1 MGPRLIAILL
11 SSSLL
16 LGGLSGATAFAD
28 KPARYFV
35 RVRNVIEAPG
45 VTSHFVDEAK
55 VLFTEELKKHDAFT
69 LDWPSDLPT
78 DPEAMVK
85 ELRKRKLKAFEVS
98 LKIMEVKQAL
108 EPPPP
113 GKQYRV
119 LQRGIKLS
127 VFGDTLPDKVLAIGG
142 DGESTIAAEVS
153 KSADLDK
160 EGKSLLGEATKVAVA
175 QAVEMTL
182 SKLDLNDKPQKLKSK
197 KK

>member
-1 MGPRLIAILL
+1 MGPRLTAFLGLLFL
-11 SSSLL
+11 SSSAL
-16 LGGLSGATAFAD
+16 AD

-45 VTSHFVDEAK
+45 VTSNFLEEAK
-55 VLFTEELKKHDAFT
+55 QLFIEELKKHDAIT
-69 LDWPSDLPT
+69 LDWPSDLPK
-78 DPEAMVK
+78 DDSEALIK

-98 LKIMEVKQAL
+98 LKIMEVKQSL
-108 EPPPP
+108 DPPPP

-119 LQRGIKLS
+119 LQRGIKLA
-127 VFGDTLPDKVLAIGG
+127 VFGDSLPERVLAIGG

-153 KSADLDK
+153 RSANLEK

-182 SKLDLNDKPQKLKSK
+182 NKLDLNDKPQKLKGK